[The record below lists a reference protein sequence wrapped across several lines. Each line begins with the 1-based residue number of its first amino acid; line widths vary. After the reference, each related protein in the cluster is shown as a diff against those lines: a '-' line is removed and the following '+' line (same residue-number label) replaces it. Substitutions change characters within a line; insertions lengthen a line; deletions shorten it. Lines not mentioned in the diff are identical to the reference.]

1 MGVSGGALAGTRI
14 LDLTRVI
21 AGPHCTRLLAEL
33 GADVIKLEP
42 PAGDQARQGISL
54 GSPGFTQLNVGKRVI
69 SVDFDVPESRDL
81 VRRLIGVVDVVIEN
95 FRPGVMAAWGLDYA
109 SSAADHPGLIY
120 VSISG
125 YGQRGPWR
133 HRRAYA
139 PFVHA
144 ETGYLHT
151 VAQLRQAPLE
161 HDPMSIADLAAGKD
175 ATIAVLSA
183 LLERQRSGNGCYI
196 DMSLAHSMLFFNEFA
211 AALLNP
217 KGRSPKSGSTPQTIF
232 VTADGQGFSA
242 GNPVSRQVFAP
253 LCRAFGCPE
262 LIHDARF
269 VDSGARRQRRPE
281 LISALQDAVYRRGT
295 IDDVEQAVN
304 AEGLVTGRVRA
315 VSDVL
320 ETEWVAERGAV
331 MSVTNEAG
339 EGVLIPSPP
348 WTSSPTELPVGLGVG
363 RIGANNTEV
372 LGELLGLSQSD
383 VAKLEEGGVLC
394 GAMVDQA
401 SLSEDS
407 PQEASS

>member
-42 PAGDQARQGISL
+42 PTGDQARQGVSL
-54 GSPGFTQLNVGKRVI
+54 GSLGFAQLNVGKRMI

-109 SSAADHPGLIY
+109 SLAADHPSLIY

-175 ATIAVLSA
+175 ATIAVLAA
-183 LLERQRSGNGCYI
+183 LVERQRSGDGCYI
-196 DMSLAHSMLFFNEFA
+196 DMSLAHSILFFNEFA

-217 KGRSPKSGSTPQTIF
+217 KGRPPKSGSTPQTIF

-242 GNPVSRQVFAP
+242 GNPVSSQVFAP
-253 LCRAFGCPE
+253 LCRALECPE
-262 LIHDARF
+262 LIDDARF
-269 VDSGARRQRRPE
+269 VDSGARRQRRAE
-281 LISALQDAVYRRGT
+281 VISALQDAVYRRGT
-295 IDDVEQAVN
+295 IDEVERAIN

-315 VSDVL
+315 VSDAT

-331 MSVTNEAG
+331 MSVTSEAG
-339 EGVLIPSPP
+339 EELTIPSVP
-348 WTSSPTELPVGLGVG
+348 WTSSPTERPVGLGVAP
-363 RIGANNTEV
+363 RGADNRDV

-383 VAKLEEGGVLC
+383 IARLEERGVLC
-394 GAMVDQA
+394 GPMVDQA
-401 SLSEDS
+401 SEPEDVL
-407 PQEASS
+407 